1 MRTLLLALALS
12 STLAG
17 CAARTP
23 STTPIH
29 VVDVHG
35 RSVTTTARLDA
46 EVSPETIH
54 CGLDR
59 YIVVPRENAFM
70 MGAHIGTRI
79 PLIRQPAA
87 LCERI
92 RADR

>member
-12 STLAG
+12 SATVG
-17 CAARTP
+17 CATTTRSSTP
-23 STTPIH
+23 LH
-29 VVDVHG
+29 VVDIHG
-35 RSVTTTARLDA
+35 RSVTTTARVDA
-46 EVSPETIH
+46 QVSPETIY

-70 MGAHIGTRI
+70 MGAYIGARV

-87 LCERI
+87 LCEKI
-92 RADR
+92 RAER